1 MNKKYISLILL
12 LMLIITSF
20 NTVYGAD
27 IGIYVYD
34 AVDSYELQTKENL
47 GKYFSSSDT
56 KWQGACI
63 ADKYIVIC
71 AINSKDNGNIYVFDK
86 NGTNIAPKCK
96 VPVSNHHCNS
106 ITYDSKR
113 SLLIVSTKEKQ
124 PMLFELNKST
134 GEIVKKDFTFK
145 QTEKLSNG
153 TISNPTTIAYDA
165 DTDSFVVLYSYASKF
180 YIYSSTDFYNNNKST
195 DVKMYSC
202 EKYSS
207 SYYCQ
212 QATIYNSFL
221 FYTINKQEN
230 GKLNTYIYVYDLLDN
245 GVHVD
250 TLIENKS
257 TYEVEG
263 ATFDLENGSMY
274 IFYINHNGD
283 AYKKFALYKTNI
295 SGSRYTRFVATFNGN
310 GGSKGKTIMKYGS
323 KALGTLPTS
332 TRKGYTFDGWY
343 TKKDGGTKINS
354 KTILS
359 ANTTFYAHWIPITYK
374 ITYDLDGGSGSNS
387 ETYSIESKDITL
399 NKPTKTGYTF
409 LGWTGS
415 NGNKAQLNVTISKG
429 STGDKNYKANWKVN
443 EPENNTETTPE
454 SFVATFN
461 GNGGSNGKDI
471 KKYGSE
477 ALGTLPTSTRKG
489 YTFDGWYTKKDGGTK
504 INSKTILSANTT
516 FYAHWIPITYKI
528 TYDLDGG
535 SASNSET
542 YSIESKDITL
552 NKPTKTGYTFLGW
565 TGSNGNKAQLNV
577 TISKGSTGDKNYKAN
592 WKVNEPENN
601 TGTTHGGNTG
611 GSTTENDKE
620 DEEENINSYQIK
632 VIKATGGKISPS
644 TVRVEEGKNKTF
656 KIVPNEGYIIDDVIV
671 DGESVGSVEE
681 YTFEKINKKHT
692 ITAVFVEEA
701 SALMESFGD
710 VTTTDWYYDAV
721 KYAVGNHL
729 FNGISEKEFAPNAKM
744 TRGMLV
750 TVLYRL
756 SESKFTE
763 KSTFNDVPQ
772 NSYYSSAIAW
782 ANDLGIVNGVGNN
795 NFAPDKAISR
805 EDVATIINRYITKNK
820 IRIKVQNNV
829 NKEYLDKEQ
838 ISSYA
843 FESVEQLKKYGLMTG
858 KSGNYFEP
866 KGLTTRAEVATIL
879 MRIANKKK

>member
-323 KALGTLPTS
+323 K
-332 TRKGYTFDGWY
+332 
-343 TKKDGGTKINS
+343 
-354 KTILS
+354 
-359 ANTTFYAHWIPITYK
+359 
-374 ITYDLDGGSGSNS
+374 
-387 ETYSIESKDITL
+387 
-399 NKPTKTGYTF
+399 
-409 LGWTGS
+409 
-415 NGNKAQLNVTISKG
+415 
-429 STGDKNYKANWKVN
+429 
-443 EPENNTETTPE
+443 
-454 SFVATFN
+454 
-461 GNGGSNGKDI
+461 
-471 KKYGSE
+471 